1 MADEKRKIKRTV
13 VLELYRQNQIM
24 REILDDW
31 PAREIMM
38 DFEKEWN
45 ERREEFLNNH
55 PIPELDL

>member
-38 DFEKEWN
+38 DYEKEWN

>member
-55 PIPELDL
+55 HY